1 MSQYFLVKPRLGHGP
16 VEIGPVG
23 GGRAAL
29 ASSRSLLP
37 ERFELSFVDHQ
48 QADEH
53 EEPPQHHGGRHPFRG
68 VVLGVESLL
77 FGSQSIKSSG
87 GVGFLAGCQK
97 GRRKFSGRQKG
108 T

>member
-37 ERFELSFVDHQ
+37 ERFELCFVDHQ

-53 EEPPQHHGGRHPFRG
+53 EEPAQHHGRG
-68 VVLGVESLL
+68 DALRRVVLAVEIRLL
-77 FGSQSIKSSG
+77 GI
-87 GVGFLAGCQK
+87 
-97 GRRKFSGRQKG
+97 
-108 T
+108 